1 MRVLVVEDHAEL
13 AEAFAESIRR
23 SGHVAYV
30 AGTGA
35 SAVTMAR
42 DHAPHAVLL
51 DIGLPDM
58 DGYVVARTMRE
69 QGLAKTTVIVV
80 VTGKLVD
87 QGSDSGV
94 DLVLQKP
101 VETDMLAGLI
111 EYLSRRALRGA
122 RV

>member
-1 MRVLVVEDHAEL
+1 MRVLVVEDHTAL

-23 SGHVAYV
+23 NGHVAYV

-35 SAVTMAR
+35 RAVTLAR
-42 DHAPHAVLL
+42 AHAPHAVLL
-51 DIGLPDM
+51 DLGLPDM
-58 DGYVVARTMRE
+58 DGYEVARTMRE
-69 QGLAKTTVIVV
+69 QGLARSSVIVV

-87 QGSDSGV
+87 QSTNAGV

-111 EYLSRRALRGA
+111 EYLSRRAFA
-122 RV
+122 APA

>member
-1 MRVLVVEDHAEL
+1 MRVLVVEDHAAL

-23 SGHVAYV
+23 NGHVAYV

-35 SAVTMAR
+35 RAVTMAR

-58 DGYVVARTMRE
+58 DGYEVARVMRE
-69 QGLAKTTVIVV
+69 QGLAKSSVIVV
-80 VTGKLVD
+80 VTGKLLD
-87 QGSDSGV
+87 QTTDSGV

-111 EYLSRRALRGA
+111 EYLSRRAA

>member
-1 MRVLVVEDHAEL
+1 MRVLVVEDHAGL

-23 SGHVAYV
+23 NGHTALI

-69 QGLAKTTVIVV
+69 QGLAKSTVIVV

-87 QGSDSGV
+87 QNSDAGV

-101 VETDMLAGLI
+101 VESDMLAGLI
-111 EYLSRRALRGA
+111 EYLSRRAA
-122 RV
+122 RA